1 MKIGVIGLGTVG
13 YGVIEIL
20 TNEKTRLERNETRN
34 CC

>member
-20 TNEKTRLERNETRN
+20 TNERKTSRKSH
-34 CC
+34 

>member
-20 TNEKTRLERNETRN
+20 TNEENVSKKSLMMK
-34 CC
+34 

>member
-20 TNEKTRLERNETRN
+20 TNVKNVYQKLSTIK
-34 CC
+34 

>member
-20 TNEKTRLERNETRN
+20 TKRTFIKSYQR
-34 CC
+34 